1 MANFC
6 VKCGG
11 SLDANAGFCRQCGN
25 PVSAAQPPVP
35 NAAPVYN
42 NPPPATPAYSNV
54 PPEAPLAPTTKS
66 GSALKFLLIAF
77 LIFAVL
83 GVGSLVGIYYY
94 AKAKVTD
101 KMAEFKEHTGVDVGA
116 ELEKVAR
123 SKPSSSSARDKRDAC
138 LMLTKQEAERILG
151 IPLER
156 VEAGSQAHS
165 SEERCDY
172 YAPAGTAKVSAEQ
185 TAERLKQFGKSQSGN
200 NGEVNL
206 KELEGVL
213 KGFGASMNDGT
224 APILVVTIYRGD
236 AHAAIVGLNLGTALT
251 GLKAEKVAGPW
262 DEATMGPLNSLMTV
276 RKGDNGFMLDLSQLP
291 GGREKGL
298 EIAKTIVEKF

>member
-11 SLDANAGFCRQCGN
+11 GLDANAGFCRQCGN
-25 PVSAAQPPVP
+25 PVAAGQPPVQ

-42 NPPPATPAYSNV
+42 NPPPA
-54 PPEAPLAPTTKS
+54 APLAPTTKS

-83 GVGSLVGIYYY
+83 GVAGVVGVYYY

-101 KMAEFKEHTGVDVGA
+101 KMAEFKERTGVDVGA
-116 ELEKVAR
+116 ALEKAAH
-123 SKPSSSSARDKRDAC
+123 SKPSSRGEKRDGC
-138 LMLTKQEAERILG
+138 LMLTKQDAERILG
-151 IPLER
+151 MPLER
-156 VEAGSQAHS
+156 VDGGSRANA

-172 YAPAGTAKVSAEQ
+172 YAPASAAKANAEQ
-185 TAERLKQFGKSQSGN
+185 TVERLKEMGKSNTGKSD
-200 NGEVNL
+200 ELNL

-236 AHAAIVGLNLGTALT
+236 ALAAITGLNLGTALT

-262 DEATMGPLNSLMTV
+262 DEGTMGPLNSSMMV
-276 RKGDNGFMLDLSQLP
+276 RKGDNGFMLDLSQLQA
-291 GGREKGL
+291 GREKGL
-298 EIAKTIVEKF
+298 EIAKMIVEKF